1 VIDAAVTDAAVTDA
15 AENAQ
20 PPATREGL
28 LARLRG
34 ERAAGRPL
42 LVASAGNGL
51 IARCALAGGADAAVV
66 YSSGRFRAAGLPSLA
81 SMLPIA
87 SANEVVLDLLPEVA
101 AAVPGFPLLAGVC
114 AADPFA
120 VREELLAGL
129 RVRGVCGIQNFPSV
143 GLIDG
148 RFRAQLEES
157 GLGFAADVS
166 LMRAARAAGFFTA
179 PFVFDTDTARAIA
192 TASPDAIVVHAGVTA
207 GGAVGVETARAVDE
221 CARLVERLH
230 EIVARELPE
239 VLVLFHGGAVAD
251 ATSLGELLR
260 LAPMLDGFV
269 AASAIERL
277 PVERAVAEA
286 THALKNA
293 GTA

>member
-1 VIDAAVTDAAVTDA
+1 MSEIR
-15 AENAQ
+15 
-20 PPATREGL
+20 PPVTREGL
-28 LARLRG
+28 LVRLRR

-51 IARCALAGGADAAVV
+51 IARCALDGGADAIVV

-87 SANEVVLDLLPEVA
+87 SANEVVLDVLPEVA

-114 AADPFA
+114 ALDPFA
-120 VREELLAGL
+120 TCEERLADL
-129 RVRGVCGIQNFPSV
+129 RARGVCGIQNFPSV

-148 RFRAQLEES
+148 QFRTQLEES
-157 GLGFAADVS
+157 GLGFAADVA
-166 LMRAARAAGFFTA
+166 LVQAARAEGFFTA
-179 PFVFDTDTARAIA
+179 PFIFDADTARAMA
-192 TASPDAIVVHAGVTA
+192 MTSPDAVVVHAGVTA
-207 GGAVGVETARAVDE
+207 GGTVGVQTAPTVEE

-230 EIVARELPE
+230 EVVAREQPE

-251 ATSLGELLR
+251 AASLGELLR

-277 PVERAVAEA
+277 PVERAVGEA
-286 THALKNA
+286 TRALKNA

>member
-1 VIDAAVTDAAVTDA
+1 MSEIR
-15 AENAQ
+15 

-34 ERAAGRPL
+34 ERAAGRPV

-51 IARCALAGGADAAVV
+51 TARCAVDGGADAVVV
-66 YSSGRFRAAGLPSLA
+66 YSSSRFRAAGLPSLA

-87 SANEVVLDLLPEVA
+87 SANEVVLGVLPEIA
-101 AAVPGFPLLAGVC
+101 AAIPGTALLAGVC
-114 AADPFA
+114 AADPFSA
-120 VREELLAGL
+120 VAGRLADL
-129 RVRGVCGIQNFPSV
+129 RSRGVCGIQNFPSV
-143 GLIDG
+143 GLVDG
-148 RFRAQLEES
+148 RLRAQLEES

-166 LMRAARAAGFFTA
+166 LMQAARAEGLFTA
-179 PFVFDTDTARAIA
+179 PFVFDADTARAMA
-192 TASPDAIVVHAGVTA
+192 STAPDAVVVHAGVTA
-207 GGAVGVETARAVDE
+207 GGAAGVRTAASVDE

-230 EIVARELPE
+230 EVVARESPE

-251 ATSLGELLR
+251 ATSLAELLR

-277 PVERAVAEA
+277 PVERAVGETAR
-286 THALKNA
+286 ALKQA
-293 GTA
+293 GTT